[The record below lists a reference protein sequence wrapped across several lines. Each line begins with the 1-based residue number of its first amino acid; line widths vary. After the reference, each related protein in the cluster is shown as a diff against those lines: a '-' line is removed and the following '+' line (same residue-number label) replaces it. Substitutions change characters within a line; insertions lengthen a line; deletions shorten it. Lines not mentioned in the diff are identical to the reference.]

1 MNIAEQCAAG
11 ARQFASIISR
21 ASDPDEPVPVGKL
34 LGEFV
39 SMDDPAFWP
48 LFASVCAML
57 AALRM
62 LEQSNPGTTE
72 DEYLMALLS
81 GMIAGIP
88 R

>member
-21 ASDPDEPVPVGKL
+21 ASDPDDPVPVGKL

-39 SMDDPAFWP
+39 GMDDPAFWP

-57 AALRM
+57 AALNM
-62 LEQSNPGTTE
+62 LTLSNPNCSQ
-72 DEYLMALLS
+72 DEFLMALLS

-88 R
+88 Q